1 MFKVASIEIPE
12 GVSAEEI
19 YSRLFAE
26 PEPSR
31 PDYGWMN
38 EGRARKRLPKAYT
51 AWLSRDEGEDEPAR
65 PGIVL

>member
-12 GVSAEEI
+12 GLSVEEI
-19 YSRLFAE
+19 YSRLFYE

-38 EGRARKRLPKAYT
+38 PKPRPPHKAEIPKRIIEYRAWIKGG
-51 AWLSRDEGEDEPAR
+51 DE
-65 PGIVL
+65 V